1 MGLIV
6 RSSFIHA
13 AGCYTT
19 TDIPKGTR
27 IVEYTGPRITKDEGD
42 DRYEGRD
49 ETYLFGLGDGEVVID
64 GHGIASFINH
74 SCDPNCEPDDVGD
87 RMYIFALR
95 DIKAGEELTYEY
107 NLYDGGEDDPAPCY
121 CGAKNCRGT
130 MYSDEEVNRLKT
142 ATVALEAG
150 AGPVAPGAATPVSG
164 NAEDGTKANSFGSSG
179 NSGGAAGTGPV
190 HAQASGQ
197 TNGKPLPPAGNASPK
212 KKPSARPR

>member
-19 TDIPKGTR
+19 TDIAKGTR

-64 GHGIASFINH
+64 GNGIASFINH
-74 SCDPNCEPDDVGD
+74 SCDPNCDPDDVGD

-107 NLYDGGEDDPAPCY
+107 NLYDGDEDDPAPCY

-130 MYSDEEVNRLKT
+130 MYSDEEVNRIRAAKI
-142 ATVALEAG
+142 APEEGAG
-150 AGPVAPGAATPVSG
+150 AGAPVAGNRISG
-164 NAEDGTKANSFGSSG
+164 NAGGGTAANSTGSSG
-179 NSGGAAGTGPV
+179 DSGGAADPALV
-190 HAQASGQ
+190 HAQAPDKAE
-197 TNGKPLPPAGNASPK
+197 GKLLRPAGKNATKP
-212 KKPSARPR
+212 KPSARPR

>member
-19 TDIPKGTR
+19 ADIPKGTR
-27 IVEYTGPRITKDEGD
+27 IVEYTGPRITKVEGD
-42 DRYEGRD
+42 NRYKGRD
-49 ETYLFGLGDGEVVID
+49 ETYLFGLGEGEVVID
-64 GHGIASFINH
+64 GNGIASFINH

-107 NLYDGGEDDPAPCY
+107 NLYDGDDDDPAPCY

-130 MYSDEEVNRLKT
+130 MYSDEEVSRMK
-142 ATVALEAG
+142 
-150 AGPVAPGAATPVSG
+150 PGLP
-164 NAEDGTKANSFGSSG
+164 SSG
-179 NSGGAAGTGPV
+179 DGGQSSASEPNAVHPQGKRAMPENQAGNGKRPRTKREQAGT
-190 HAQASGQ
+190 
-197 TNGKPLPPAGNASPK
+197 
-212 KKPSARPR
+212 